1 MKLKLP
7 VRWASYDSDDDRL
20 PLSLSL
26 TVHVPLAAARS
37 SRPQPEVRSSLLLKW
52 CEPAARY
59 GGRVPFKIVTVHD
72 SRGLGLGVTVSEY
85 VSELSSHLGFN
96 ATGS

>member
-1 MKLKLP
+1 VKLKLP
-7 VRWASYDSDDDRL
+7 VRWASLIYDSDDDRL

-59 GGRVPFKIVTVHD
+59 GGRVPFKIVTVTVHD
-72 SRGLGLGVTVSEY
+72 SDSDSESRSTS
-85 VSELSSHLGFN
+85 VN
-96 ATGS
+96 